1 MKILLVNLTKM
12 VGDTGG
18 TAKVNCAFANEMTE
32 RGHEVATVYSDD
44 KEGDTF
50 FPLSDKVKVYNLR
63 RFEGKVQK
71 IPLRYKIMRE
81 LVRGFSK
88 KRAATINEEFTKKS
102 LLGNMRKILESFA
115 PDVIVGFQPAAAKTC
130 LLDLKTKIPFILMAH
145 GDTEDWFHNYPDEQ
159 VEAIGK
165 CDVCQVLMPS
175 FVESL
180 KKRYPDLKTVVI
192 GNVVPQ
198 YKETADLTAHKDKY
212 KIIFIGRLVKN
223 HKRPHLLIE
232 AFSRLAKDFPEWTVE
247 IWGAEDKKSYVKEMR
262 KRISKSGLEARI
274 TLNGTTNDVEHVLES
289 GDLFV
294 FPSAY
299 EGFGLTPAEA
309 MSKGLPVIA
318 YASCPAVNELVKDG
332 VTGYLVKDG
341 AAPLEEK
348 MRLLMKDQE
357 LRAKL
362 GKQAHEAMRCYAPK
376 TIWDTWDKL
385 LEKTKETKD
394 SE

>member
-18 TAKVNCAFANEMTE
+18 TAKVNCAFANEMVS

-44 KEGDTF
+44 KEGETF
-50 FPLSDKVKVYNLR
+50 FLLSDKVKVYNLR

-102 LLGNMRKILESFA
+102 LLGNMKKILEAFL
-115 PDVIVGFQPAAAKTC
+115 PDIIVGFQPAAAKTC

-175 FVESL
+175 FVEPV
-180 KKRYPDLKTVVI
+180 KKRYPDLKTVII

-198 YKETADLTAHKDKY
+198 YKETADLTSAKDKY

-223 HKRPHLLIE
+223 HKRPHLLVE
-232 AFSRLAKDFPEWTVE
+232 AFCRLAKDFPEWNVE

-262 KRISKSGLEARI
+262 NRISKAGLENRI
-274 TLNGTTNDVEHVLES
+274 TLNGTTNDVEQVLAG
-289 GDLFV
+289 GDIFV

-309 MSKGLPVIA
+309 MSKGLPVVA
-318 YASCPAVNELVKDG
+318 YKSCPAVNELVKDG

-341 AAPLEEK
+341 IEPLAEK
-348 MRLLMKDQE
+348 MRFLME
-357 LRAKL
+357 NTETREKL
-362 GKQAHEAMRCYAPK
+362 GHQAREDMQRYAPEV
-376 TIWDTWDKL
+376 IWNEWEKL
-385 LEKTKETKD
+385 LTESK
-394 SE
+394 

>member
-18 TAKVNCAFANEMTE
+18 TAKVNCDFANEMTA

-63 RFEGKVQK
+63 HFEGKVRR
-71 IPLRYKIMRE
+71 IPLRYKILRE

-102 LLGNMRKILESFA
+102 LLGNMRKILESFS
-115 PDVIVGFQPAAAKTC
+115 PDIIVGFQPAAAKTC
-130 LLDLKTKIPFILMAH
+130 LLDLKTEIPFILMAH

-175 FVESL
+175 FVEPV
-180 KKRYPDLKTVVI
+180 KKRYPDLKTVII
-192 GNVVPQ
+192 GNVVSQ
-198 YKETADLTAHKDKY
+198 YVETADLTSTKDKY

-232 AFSRLAKDFPEWTVE
+232 AFCRLAKDFPEWNVE

-262 KRISKSGLEARI
+262 KRISKAGLENRI
-274 TLNGTTNDVEHVLES
+274 TLNGTTNDVEHVLQN
-289 GDLFV
+289 GDIFV

-318 YASCPAVNELVKDG
+318 YESCPAVNELVKDG

-341 AAPLEEK
+341 VAPLTDK
-348 MRLLMKDQE
+348 MKLLMENRE
-357 LRAKL
+357 LRIKL
-362 GKQAHEAMRCYAPK
+362 GGQAHREMRQYAPEN
-376 TIWDTWDKL
+376 IWTEWENL
-385 LEKTKETKD
+385 LGQTVREEGC
-394 SE
+394 

>member
-18 TAKVNCAFANEMTE
+18 TAKVNCDFANEMTA

-63 RFEGKVQK
+63 HFEGKVRR
-71 IPLRYKIMRE
+71 IPLRYKILRE

-88 KRAATINEEFTKKS
+88 KRAATINEAFTKKS
-102 LLGNMRKILESFA
+102 LLGNMRKILESFG

-130 LLDLKTKIPFILMAH
+130 LLDLKIKIPFILMAH

-175 FVESL
+175 FVEPV
-180 KKRYPDLKTVVI
+180 KKRYPDLKTVII
-192 GNVVPQ
+192 GNVVSQ
-198 YKETADLTAHKDKY
+198 YRETADLKSHKDKY

-232 AFSRLAKDFPEWTVE
+232 AFCRLAKEFPEWNVE

-262 KRISKSGLEARI
+262 NRISKAGLEIRI
-274 TLNGTTNDVEHVLES
+274 TLNGTTNDVENVLQE
-289 GDLFV
+289 GDIFV

-318 YASCPAVNELVKDG
+318 YESCPAVNELVKDG

-341 AAPLEEK
+341 AAPLAEK
-348 MRLLMKDQE
+348 MKLLMENRE
-357 LRAKL
+357 LRIKL
-362 GKQAHEAMRCYAPK
+362 GGQAHREMRQYAPEN
-376 TIWDTWDKL
+376 IWTEWEKL
-385 LEKTKETKD
+385 LNQTVRERGF
-394 SE
+394 